1 MITCAPL
8 RVGVIELLRTEP
20 SLRRLWFSQ
29 VVSELGDWF
38 QIVAVAAMF
47 PTTGH
52 GTSILAGL
60 IVARYFVAAVT
71 SPIAGVIADRFNR
84 GHVMIA
90 SDLARVLVALG
101 FLLVRGPEDVVL
113 IFALS
118 LALEA
123 LSMFFE
129 PAKGAAIPQVIP
141 PAKLYVANT
150 LAGATWSAMLAIGAM
165 LGGTTAALIS
175 PRAAFALNAVSFALR
190 AVFVWKARIPD
201 LPDSNTASK
210 PSTKSDGSALAGI
223 RDGLSWL
230 AKNPAQRSLLTL
242 KAGALL
248 SGGAFVLVAVFAD
261 QLFRV
266 PDARVLKKGVLIGIM
281 LAGRG
286 LGALVMPFVVGRF
299 SGRDVRGVSR
309 SLFVAFPLCILFFAL
324 FAGSPSVWIAAAA
337 LFFAHGGTSIVWIGS
352 SQLLQV
358 TVPNSV
364 LGRVL
369 SVDLALVTLSIAAVN
384 AVVAAVLE
392 GGTTPR
398 MVALGIA
405 GGFVAPL
412 LVWARAYR
420 KHIHALEDAERVH
433 TAEVTAAS

>member
-1 MITCAPL
+1 MITCPPL

-52 GTSILAGL
+52 GTSIIAGL
-60 IVARYFVAAVT
+60 IVARYFVAALT
-71 SPIAGVIADRFNR
+71 SPIAGVVADRFNR

-90 SDLARVLVALG
+90 ADLARVLVALG

-129 PAKGAAIPQVIP
+129 PAKGAAIPQVLP
-141 PAKLYVANT
+141 PSKLYVANA

-165 LGGTTAALIS
+165 LGGTTAALLS
-175 PRAAFALNAVSFALR
+175 PRAAFALNAVSFAVS
-190 AVFVWKARIPD
+190 AVFVWQARIPD
-201 LPDSNTASK
+201 LPRTASSEAH
-210 PSTKSDGSALAGI
+210 STRGQSALAGVLE
-223 RDGLSWL
+223 GLVWL
-230 AKNPAQRSLLTL
+230 ATHPAQRSLLTL
-242 KAGALL
+242 KAGALF

-266 PDARVLKKGVLIGIM
+266 QDAQFLKKGVLMGVM

-286 LGALVMPFVVGRF
+286 LGALVMPFVVARF
-299 SGRDVRGVSR
+299 TGRDVRGVSR
-309 SLFVAFPLCILFFAL
+309 ALFFAFPLCIVFFAV
-324 FAGSPSVWIAAAA
+324 FAGAPSVWIAAIA

-352 SQLLQV
+352 SQLFQV
-358 TVPNSV
+358 TVPNTV

-369 SVDLALVTLSIAAVN
+369 SVDLALVTLSIAAIN
-384 AVVAAVLE
+384 AVVAAMLE
-392 GGTTPR
+392 SGTAPR
-398 MVALGIA
+398 MVALFIA
-405 GGFVAPL
+405 AAFVVPL
-412 LVWARAYR
+412 LGWAHAYR
-420 KHIHALEDAERVH
+420 KHIAALE
-433 TAEVTAAS
+433 AAAQLHGPEPSEAS